1 MSKSTICILAPCYN
15 EGQVIIRFL
24 DELKTILETINHDF
38 QIVIV
43 DDGSTD
49 DTRELL
55 QSLDWQSKIKLNLV
69 FLEHNKG
76 HQGAIAQ
83 GLNYCKS
90 LDISHL
96 VVMDSDGEDDPNA
109 IEELVN
115 NLSDPIVFVSRK
127 RRQESI
133 KFKVF
138 YTFYKLLF
146 YVVTGKKLNFG
157 NYSMISKQ
165 VLLEIS
171 DKQFVHYSA
180 FISKLNYP
188 KRFLPYDRRKRID
201 GQSKMNFDS
210 LVLHGFKSF
219 IEYAEDLF
227 IVFLKLF
234 MIIFAFIIGCVG
246 VILYKK
252 YIMESAILGW
262 TSQLMLSL
270 IIMAIISLGFFVIG
284 IMVIYGFRKIEGQIN
299 TRLND
304 STQYTVINK

>member
-1 MSKSTICILAPCYN
+1 MSKSTIGILAPCYN

-24 DELKTILETINHDF
+24 EELQAILQPVDQDF
-38 QIVIV
+38 HIIIV

-49 DTRELL
+49 NTRDLL
-55 QSLDWQSKIKLNLV
+55 KALDWPSQIKLDLV
-69 FLEHNKG
+69 FLAHNKG

-90 LDISHL
+90 LDIGHL
-96 VVMDSDGEDDPNA
+96 IVMDSDGEDDPNA
-109 IEELVN
+109 ITELVN
-115 NLSDPIVFVSRK
+115 NLIDPIVFVSRK
-127 RRQESI
+127 RRKESI

-157 NYSMISKQ
+157 NYSMINKQ

-188 KRFLPYDRRKRID
+188 KKFIPYDRRKRID

-234 MIIFAFIIGCVG
+234 MLIFAFILGCVG

-252 YIMESAILGW
+252 YVLHSAILGW

-284 IMVIYGFRKIEGQIN
+284 IMVLYGFRKIEGQIN

>member
-1 MSKSTICILAPCYN
+1 M
-15 EGQVIIRFL
+15 IIRFL

-90 LDISHL
+90 LNISHL

-109 IEELVN
+109 IKELVN

-127 RRQESI
+127 RRKESI

-188 KRFLPYDRRKRID
+188 KRFLPCLLYTSPSPR
-201 GQSKMNFDS
+201 
-210 LVLHGFKSF
+210 
-219 IEYAEDLF
+219 DLSTSR
-227 IVFLKLF
+227 
-234 MIIFAFIIGCVG
+234 MPS
-246 VILYKK
+246 
-252 YIMESAILGW
+252 SA
-262 TSQLMLSL
+262 
-270 IIMAIISLGFFVIG
+270 
-284 IMVIYGFRKIEGQIN
+284 
-299 TRLND
+299 
-304 STQYTVINK
+304 